1 MITLTDTLRIQ
12 ARANRLA
19 NRRLHAAM
27 APLPEADFHAARVSF
42 FPSLAATL
50 NHILAVDLY
59 YIGALHGDA
68 SLPQRF
74 DDFVAAVT
82 LAELAERQRESDE
95 RLIAFCDRLDEAACS
110 INQLHEEAMNMA
122 ENAFLAQQKGD
133 KMAFVQLSK
142 KAFLLEKEAAL
153 LLQNKLDA
161 EPNRSV
167 LFKSAAFLAFDAQEY
182 QECRDMITYTLLGKP
197 DNIIKA
203 EMNQLFDEVSVL
215 LKKMPSRLDDFKT
228 KIARLDGGKE
238 ILREIELSFA
248 QYGTI

>member
-1 MITLTDTLRIQ
+1 M
-12 ARANRLA
+12 N
-19 NRRLHAAM
+19 
-27 APLPEADFHAARVSF
+27 
-42 FPSLAATL
+42 
-50 NHILAVDLY
+50 
-59 YIGALHGDA
+59 
-68 SLPQRF
+68 
-74 DDFVAAVT
+74 
-82 LAELAERQRESDE
+82 
-95 RLIAFCDRLDEAACS
+95 S

-122 ENAFLAQQKGD
+122 ENAFLVQQKGD

>member
-1 MITLTDTLRIQ
+1 MD
-12 ARANRLA
+12 
-19 NRRLHAAM
+19 
-27 APLPEADFHAARVSF
+27 
-42 FPSLAATL
+42 
-50 NHILAVDLY
+50 
-59 YIGALHGDA
+59 
-68 SLPQRF
+68 
-74 DDFVAAVT
+74 
-82 LAELAERQRESDE
+82 
-95 RLIAFCDRLDEAACS
+95 S

>member
-1 MITLTDTLRIQ
+1 M
-12 ARANRLA
+12 N
-19 NRRLHAAM
+19 
-27 APLPEADFHAARVSF
+27 
-42 FPSLAATL
+42 
-50 NHILAVDLY
+50 
-59 YIGALHGDA
+59 
-68 SLPQRF
+68 
-74 DDFVAAVT
+74 
-82 LAELAERQRESDE
+82 
-95 RLIAFCDRLDEAACS
+95 S

-161 EPNRSV
+161 EPNRSI

>member
-1 MITLTDTLRIQ
+1 MD
-12 ARANRLA
+12 
-19 NRRLHAAM
+19 
-27 APLPEADFHAARVSF
+27 
-42 FPSLAATL
+42 
-50 NHILAVDLY
+50 
-59 YIGALHGDA
+59 
-68 SLPQRF
+68 
-74 DDFVAAVT
+74 
-82 LAELAERQRESDE
+82 
-95 RLIAFCDRLDEAACS
+95 S

-161 EPNRSV
+161 EPNRSI

>member
-1 MITLTDTLRIQ
+1 M
-12 ARANRLA
+12 N
-19 NRRLHAAM
+19 
-27 APLPEADFHAARVSF
+27 
-42 FPSLAATL
+42 
-50 NHILAVDLY
+50 
-59 YIGALHGDA
+59 
-68 SLPQRF
+68 
-74 DDFVAAVT
+74 
-82 LAELAERQRESDE
+82 
-95 RLIAFCDRLDEAACS
+95 S

>member
-1 MITLTDTLRIQ
+1 M
-12 ARANRLA
+12 N
-19 NRRLHAAM
+19 
-27 APLPEADFHAARVSF
+27 
-42 FPSLAATL
+42 
-50 NHILAVDLY
+50 
-59 YIGALHGDA
+59 
-68 SLPQRF
+68 
-74 DDFVAAVT
+74 
-82 LAELAERQRESDE
+82 
-95 RLIAFCDRLDEAACS
+95 S

-133 KMAFVQLSK
+133 KMTFVQLSK

>member
-1 MITLTDTLRIQ
+1 MD
-12 ARANRLA
+12 
-19 NRRLHAAM
+19 
-27 APLPEADFHAARVSF
+27 
-42 FPSLAATL
+42 
-50 NHILAVDLY
+50 
-59 YIGALHGDA
+59 
-68 SLPQRF
+68 
-74 DDFVAAVT
+74 
-82 LAELAERQRESDE
+82 
-95 RLIAFCDRLDEAACS
+95 S

-153 LLQNKLDA
+153 LLQNKFDA